1 MSRVSSA
8 TANSRSSDQ
17 PLGLLMSIFQSRT
30 AEFDSQSVSRRVS
43 IQCGIFWPVA
53 CCWDL
58 LAAWAWKSCGW
69 MKPTVCWETYDRHDD
84 DNVLHVKRMSN
95 CHAQS
100 LVFDPTCQCG
110 RVLFLSRLAVLWSSI
125 RSANRWTAKC
135 QPHSTSTDRLRFV
148 LLFFYL
154 PPTQVVFLFF
164 SGQSFIFIVLYL
176 VARRDGCWHVQGVQ
190 STTGSLSFW
199 TLFSHHRLFVLAC
212 RSRRGSAYPVAWLIV
227 TLLSHLLIFS
237 SSAF

>member
-1 MSRVSSA
+1 
-8 TANSRSSDQ
+8 
-17 PLGLLMSIFQSRT
+17 
-30 AEFDSQSVSRRVS
+30 
-43 IQCGIFWPVA
+43 
-53 CCWDL
+53 
-58 LAAWAWKSCGW
+58 

-110 RVLFLSRLAVLWSSI
+110 RVPFLSRLAVLWSSI

-154 PPTQVVFLFF
+154 PPRPKLFF
-164 SGQSFIFIVLYL
+164 CFFLASLLFLSFSTWLPVVMVVDTSREFSRRPEALAFGHFL
-176 VARRDGCWHVQGVQ
+176 VIIGFLCWHVGAVEVV
-190 STTGSLSFW
+190 
-199 TLFSHHRLFVLAC
+199 RI
-212 RSRRGSAYPVAWLIV
+212 RSRD
-227 TLLSHLLIFS
+227 
-237 SSAF
+237 